1 MQWKKKKIE
10 ERDDG
15 LATQRAER
23 AKNDRMSGR
32 ELFLSDSSWFVDDV
46 EAYDE
51 YQREEQS
58 DEREQKANI
67 NSFTGG
73 PSTSTSVGDAEDNE
87 KDDDNELDKDELM
100 NWKQA

>member
-1 MQWKKKKIE
+1 M
-10 ERDDG
+10 
-15 LATQRAER
+15 AAQRAER

-58 DEREQKANI
+58 DEREQKANV
-67 NSFTGG
+67 NSSTGG
-73 PSTSTSVGDAEDNE
+73 PSTSTYVGDAEDNE
-87 KDDDNELDKDELM
+87 EDDDNELDQDELM
-100 NWKQA
+100 TWKQA